1 MDNKRFLLGWV
12 LLIMASALFA
22 QPVTVKRSEVKI
34 TESGKS
40 YYLHTVE
47 TGQTLFSI
55 ARAYQVDQA
64 EIVMY
69 NPGADTRLQV
79 GQRLKIPDKTL
90 STQESP
96 QTPSLQTGTQPRKT
110 LTHTVSSGET
120 LFGIARKYEVSVSEI
135 MEANP
140 QITQFD
146 NLSIGQE
153 LKIPETKTREEM
165 VLIRVQIVDSAVY
178 HQVQRG
184 ESVFGISRM
193 YNVTQDS
200 LIAWNPELV
209 EAPLRRGQT
218 LKIVYRKE
226 VREATPIQVT
236 PQQVERSDLVTHYDT
251 VLHQIRDQETIW
263 GLARRYNTTV
273 DKIMEMNPELKDG
286 LKSGHFIY
294 IPVPKSVAAAAHTDT
309 PSARG
314 CEKSRYKN
322 KYKVALMI
330 PLYLDEI
337 DRIFI
342 TPSNEEQIT
351 KPFFKSFSFVEFYEG
366 VLIALDSM
374 KRSGMSVD
382 LHVYDITDD
391 TLALKR
397 LLAQPEMAYMD
408 LIIGPFFTN
417 SYEVAGRFAVQHR
430 IKLVSP
436 FARSQ
441 QMLSRHG
448 NIFQMNASSE
458 SKLAELARHIALQYE
473 DPRVIFVLNNNETD
487 RALANAFKTSFE
499 HHTASRSRRPYYTE
513 VIYSSRGLAG
523 VTTQLDATRHNVIV
537 NLVTG
542 ETVVSNYVSNIARLT
557 RNFNIT
563 MFGIPEWQEY
573 RTFNLNDLMAV
584 DLHLFSTAFVD
595 YESPHTLYYLKE
607 FRSRYR
613 GEPEENF
620 YGFMGYDIGLYFL
633 RALHEFGL
641 DFEECLEDLS
651 YNHLSTGFIW
661 RRVNGKGFE
670 NIHLNIFRYSDFRIE
685 AVPQT
690 R

>member
-1 MDNKRFLLGWV
+1 MDNKRFLLAWAFLV
-12 LLIMASALFA
+12 IATALFA

-40 YYLHTVE
+40 FYLHTVE

-64 EIVMY
+64 EIVQH

-79 GQRLKIPDKTL
+79 GQKLKIPDKTQI
-90 STQESP
+90 TQEPS
-96 QTPSLQTGTQPRKT
+96 QTPSVQPTTPAANGR
-110 LTHTVSSGET
+110 THRVASGET
-120 LFGIARKYEVSVSEI
+120 LFGIARRYNVTVSEI
-135 MEANP
+135 MAANP

-146 NLSIGQE
+146 YLTIGQE
-153 LKIPETKTREEM
+153 LKIPGEKTGEGTL
-165 VLIRVQIVDSAVY
+165 LIRVQTVDSIVY

-200 LIAWNPELV
+200 LIAWNPELG
-209 EAPLRRGQT
+209 ETPLRRGQT
-218 LKIVYRKE
+218 LKIVYRQE
-226 VREATPIQVT
+226 VREATPVRVTPPAERGDQVT
-236 PQQVERSDLVTHYDT
+236 QYDT

-273 DKIMEMNPELKDG
+273 DKIMELNPELKEG

-294 IPVPKSVAAAAHTDT
+294 IPVPKSTTGVTAET
-309 PSARG
+309 PAARG

-342 TPSNEEQIT
+342 TPTTEEQIS

-382 LHVYDITDD
+382 LHVYDVTDD
-391 TLALKR
+391 TVALKR
-397 LLAQPEMAYMD
+397 LLGQPEMVYMD
-408 LIIGPFFTN
+408 LIIGPFFTS
-417 SYEVAGRFAVQHR
+417 SYEVAGRFAAQHQ

-441 QMLSRHG
+441 PMLSRHG
-448 NIFQMNASSE
+448 NLFQMNASSE

-473 DPRVIFVLNNNETD
+473 DPRVIFVLSSNESD
-487 RALANAFKTSFE
+487 RALANAFKASFE
-499 HHTASRSRRPYYTE
+499 RHTASRSRRPYYTE
-513 VIYSSRGLAG
+513 VIYSTRGLAG

-537 NLVTG
+537 NLITG
-542 ETVVSNYVSNIARLT
+542 ETVVSNYVSNVARLT

-595 YESPHTLYYLKE
+595 YDSPHTIHYLKE
-607 FRSRYR
+607 FRRRYA

-620 YGFMGYDIGLYFL
+620 YGFIGYDIALYFL

-641 DFEECLEDLS
+641 DFEECLDDLS
-651 YNHLSTGFIW
+651 YTHLSTGFIW
-661 RRVNGKGFE
+661 RRINGKGFE
-670 NIHLNIFRYSDFRIE
+670 NIHLNIFRYKDLRLE
-685 AVPQT
+685 AVQQT